1 MDIVLEPFLKDQPR
15 WMQMELQAFV
25 YGFLSWIA
33 DCLDHSD
40 LLDDPLEPSEYIER
54 ADPKFLEWPID
65 WLEHPLHELLRCC
78 MFQEEFIADT
88 VNHMYADAE
97 DIFRNYVPADLM
109 IFTQLA
115 TGEPITEE
123 QWQRLWD
130 VLSFETPVAIQTNR
144 NITRRTH
151 GHRSVTPLKRRKGH
165 KFRAVTLHK
174 RSPVPVIIKEQ

>member
-15 WMQMELQAFV
+15 WMQMELQGFV

-33 DCLDHSD
+33 DCLDSSD
-40 LLDDPLEPSEYIER
+40 TLDDPLEPSEYIER
-54 ADPKFLEWPID
+54 ADPKFLEWPTD
-65 WLEHPLHELLRCC
+65 WLEQPLHELLRCC

-115 TGEPITEE
+115 TGELITEE
-123 QWQRLWD
+123 QWIRLWD
-130 VLSFETPVAIQTNR
+130 VLSFDVTMPTMKAKNL
-144 NITRRTH
+144 TRRTR
-151 GHRSVTPLKRRKGH
+151 GHRAITPLKRRKGH
-165 KFRAVTLHK
+165 KFRSVTLHK
-174 RSPVPVIIKEQ
+174 RSSAPVIIKED